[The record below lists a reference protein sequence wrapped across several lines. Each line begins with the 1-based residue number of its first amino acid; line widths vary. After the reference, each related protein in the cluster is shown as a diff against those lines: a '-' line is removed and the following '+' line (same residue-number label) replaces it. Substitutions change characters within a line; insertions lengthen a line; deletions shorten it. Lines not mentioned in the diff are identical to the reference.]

1 MTAGDK
7 EAGSGRHTATGTRA
21 AGSGM
26 LATRTARAHEGLGGD
41 EDEEQPGGV
50 VGGEDEE
57 IDRTESRISQVQLIY
72 QKHWSRVVAATVT
85 IAPL

>member
-7 EAGSGRHTATGTRA
+7 EAGSGRHAATGTRA

-26 LATRTARAHEGLGGD
+26 PATRTARAHGGLGGD

-57 IDRTESRISQVQLIY
+57 IDRTESRISQVLAY
-72 QKHWSRVVAATVT
+72 
-85 IAPL
+85 IARALVPVRETNRD